1 MTNIGESIKNL
12 RTKNNISQEVLAEN
26 LSISRQAISNWE
38 NGKSQPDSETLVKLA
53 SMFNVSVDD
62 ILQCQIDDKRITKSY
77 YWMVPILSVAFSI
90 LHFILAIMNHVA
102 LVGVIIAPMLASTIG
117 LIMYF
122 TFENGIKNRDFSMI
136 AGYKKEFEKDIPSYA
151 RRLRMTNAIISN
163 LALMLNILYFLTY
176 RVEKDQQIAISI
188 VFFVVF
194 ILGLATALFIVAIK
208 YKK

>member
-38 NGKSQPDSETLVKLA
+38 KGKSQSDSETLVKLA

-176 RVEKDQQIAISI
+176 RVEKDQQMAISI

>member
-12 RTKNNISQEVLAEN
+12 RTKNNISQEVLAEK

-62 ILQCQIDDKRITKSY
+62 ILQCQIDDKRIRKGY
-77 YWMVPILSVAFSI
+77 FWVVPILSVAFSI
-90 LHFILAIMNHVA
+90 LHFILAIMNHIA

-117 LIMYF
+117 LITYF

-136 AGYKKEFEKDIPSYA
+136 AGYKKEFEKDSPSYT
-151 RRLRMTNAIISN
+151 RRLRMTHAIISS

-176 RVEKDQQIAISI
+176 RVEKDQQMAISI

>member
-38 NGKSQPDSETLVKLA
+38 KGKSQSDSETLVKLA

-117 LIMYF
+117 LIMCF

-136 AGYKKEFEKDIPSYA
+136 SGYKKEFEKDIPSYA

-176 RVEKDQQIAISI
+176 RVEKDQQMAISI